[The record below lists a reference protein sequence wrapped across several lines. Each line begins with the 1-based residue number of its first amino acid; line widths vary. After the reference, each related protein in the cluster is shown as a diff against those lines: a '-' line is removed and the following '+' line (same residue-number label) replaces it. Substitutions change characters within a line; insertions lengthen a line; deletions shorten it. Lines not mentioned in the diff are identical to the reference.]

1 MTGGNAL
8 SAFVQTIQV
17 LFHQDDDR
25 EDDDG
30 GGDDHDDDVH
40 GNDHDDQGD
49 DHDDDVTIGHA
60 FIGLV
65 F

>member
-40 GNDHDDQGD
+40 GND
-49 DHDDDVTIGHA
+49 DVTIGRA